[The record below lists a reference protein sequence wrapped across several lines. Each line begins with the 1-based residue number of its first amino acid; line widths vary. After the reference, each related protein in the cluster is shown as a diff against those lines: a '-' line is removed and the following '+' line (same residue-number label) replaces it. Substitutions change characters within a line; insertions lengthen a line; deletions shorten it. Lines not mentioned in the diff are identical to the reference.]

1 MGTTC
6 MGQSVLPNP
15 RSCVLNR
22 GVLHLISFL
31 LSEYFSRCRQI
42 KK

>member
-22 GVLHLISFL
+22 GVLHLISFQV
-31 LSEYFSRCRQI
+31 FIVRI
-42 KK
+42 F